1 MDKKTILN
9 NMRNTNKM
17 HMEMLINYN
26 KTYLFDTYENIDKLN
41 QSIINKNKIDVKSII
56 ENELL
61 FNKYADDFY
70 NRVVNFDDDKRNR
83 FIDILERVYKNSTV
97 KGIYDLIYT
106 LEQNL

>member
-17 HMEMLINYN
+17 YIEMLINYN
-26 KTYLFDTYENIDKLN
+26 KNYLLDTYENINNLN
-41 QSIINKNKIDVKSII
+41 QSIINKNKFDVKRII

-61 FNKYADDFY
+61 FNKYTDDFY
-70 NRVVNFDDDKRNR
+70 NRVINFDDNKRNR
-83 FIDILERVYKNSTV
+83 FIEILERAYKNSTV

-106 LEQNL
+106 LEQHI

>member
-26 KTYLFDTYENIDKLN
+26 KTYLVDTYENIDKLN
-41 QSIINKNKIDVKSII
+41 QSIINKNKFDVKRII

-61 FNKYADDFY
+61 FNKYSDNFY
-70 NRVVNFDDDKRNR
+70 NRIVKFDDDNRKR

-106 LEQNL
+106 LEQHI